1 MTIYN
6 INLGIGFASRGVE
19 YDQSYR
25 YQILK
30 DLGLEQKYI
39 FLDMMPSSSVYN
51 LARNIGIES
60 KDVLWFYDVLTGA
73 YMRDSQVTL
82 SWLKNK
88 LEGYEVNDSDDT
100 KVYFTLK
107 EGTYI
112 VAYEDKLNPLF
123 YNRLEYVV
131 DYCLIKKEYYAGFK
145 VHTVEYYTPKDDK
158 AFVYKR
164 DFLLKDGTVALTE
177 FVKTLDDSS
186 FFYNGRLYTS
196 KEALFEVFLGKLG
209 ISKGDWV
216 LLDRSTGTAKA
227 VFSKKKDIG
236 FKLGVVVHAE
246 HYVAEGVTKNGILFN
261 NYYEYQFKNRN
272 LVDAFICSTKK
283 QADLLSNQL
292 SGFKR
297 VYVAPAGYLEELKGG
312 GFEDTRTK
320 GKFVTVSRLSDE
332 KNLDILIKAF
342 AVANQGK
349 PLADGSP
356 LTLDIYGEGVERG
369 NLEKLIKDYDAES
382 FITLK
387 GHHKMDNL
395 YQEYSTYVSASFA
408 EGFGL
413 SLMEAVGS
421 GLFIVGYNVDYGNT
435 NFVVEGRT
443 GVLCPVDVD
452 NHDSDENISMLAW
465 GIRKA
470 VNELNNYEFVYDVA
484 KQYLKPQVALAWKEL
499 LK

>member
-6 INLGIGFASRGVE
+6 VNLGIGFASSGVE
-19 YDQSYR
+19 YAQAYR
-25 YQILK
+25 YQVLK

-39 FLDMMPSSSVYN
+39 FLDMVSSSSTYS
-51 LARNIGIES
+51 LAENIGISS

-73 YMRDSQVTL
+73 YMRDSGISLPV
-82 SWLKNK
+82 LKRK
-88 LEGYEVNDSDDT
+88 FEDYFIDDSDT
-100 KVYFTLK
+100 SKVFLKLK

-112 VAYEDKLNPLF
+112 VAYEDKLNKLF

-131 DYCLIKKEYYAGFK
+131 DYCLVKKEYYAGFK
-145 VHTVEYYTPKDDK
+145 VHSVEYYTPINDK
-158 AFVYKR
+158 AYVYKR
-164 DFLLKDGTVALTE
+164 EFFISDGTVALTE
-177 FVKTLDDSS
+177 FVRTLDESS
-186 FFYNGRLYTS
+186 FFYNGQYYPT
-196 KEALFEVFLGKLG
+196 KESLFGVFLDKLG
-209 ISKGDWV
+209 IKKDDWV

-227 VFSKKKDIG
+227 LFTRKQSLG

-246 HYVAEGVTKNGILFN
+246 HYVADGVTESGILFN

-272 LVDAFICSTKK
+272 FVDAFICSTQK
-283 QADLLSNQL
+283 QADLLSKQL
-292 SGFKR
+292 GGFER
-297 VYVAPAGYLEELKGG
+297 VFVAPAGYLAELRGG
-312 GFEDTRTK
+312 GLEDTRIK

-342 AVANQGK
+342 AVANQGEV
-349 PLADGSP
+349 LSDGSQ
-356 LTLDIYGEGVERG
+356 LTLDIYGEGVERS
-369 NLEKLIKDYDAES
+369 NLEKLIKEYNAES

-387 GHHKMDNL
+387 GHQKMDDL
-395 YQEYSTYVSASFA
+395 YQEYSTYVSASFT

-435 NFVVEGRT
+435 NFVVKGRT

-452 NHDSDENISMLAW
+452 NRESQENISTLAR
-465 GIRKA
+465 GIRKS
-470 VNELNNYEFVYDVA
+470 VGSLDNREFVYDLA
-484 KQYLKPQVALAWKEL
+484 KQYLKPQVAEAWKEL

>member
-1 MTIYN
+1 MKVYN
-6 INLGIGFASRGVE
+6 INLGIGFASSGVE
-19 YDQSYR
+19 YSQSYR
-25 YQILK
+25 YQLLME
-30 DLGLEQKYI
+30 LGIEQKYI
-39 FLDMMPSSSVYN
+39 FLDMVSSSSTYS
-51 LARNIGIES
+51 LAENIGIS
-60 KDVLWFYDVLTGA
+60 AKDVLWFYDVLTGS
-73 YMRDSQVTL
+73 YMRDSMVSL
-82 SWLKNK
+82 RWLKNNLK
-88 LEGYEVNDSDDT
+88 GYQIDETDKS
-100 KVYFTLK
+100 KVYLNLD

-112 VAYEDKLNPLF
+112 VAYEDKLNPSF

-131 DYCLIKKEYYAGFK
+131 DYCLVKKEYYAGFK
-145 VHTVEYYTPKDDK
+145 VHSVEYYTPVNGK
-158 AFVYKR
+158 AYVYKR
-164 DFLLKDGTVALTE
+164 DFFKKNGEVALTE

-186 FFYNGRLYTS
+186 FFYQGKYYNS
-196 KEALFEVFLGKLG
+196 KEALFGVFLDKLG
-209 ISKGDWV
+209 IKKKDWV

-227 VFSKKKDIG
+227 VFNRKNDIG
-236 FKLGVVVHAE
+236 FRLGVVVHAE
-246 HYVAEGVTKNGILFN
+246 HYVVEGITDNGILFN

-283 QADLLSNQL
+283 QADLLSQQL
-292 SGFKR
+292 DGFSK
-297 VYVAPAGYLEELKGG
+297 VFVAPAGYLEELRGRG
-312 GFEDTRTK
+312 IEDKRQK

-342 AVANQGK
+342 AVARQEK
-349 PLADGSP
+349 DLVDGSQ
-356 LTLDIYGEGVERG
+356 LTLDIYGEGVERE

-387 GHHKMDNL
+387 GHHKMDDL
-395 YQEYSTYVSASFA
+395 YKDYSTYVSASFA

-421 GLFIVGYNVDYGNT
+421 GLFLVGYDVNYGNT

-452 NHDSDENISMLAW
+452 NRDSDENISYLVE

-470 VNELNNYEFVYDVA
+470 VNELDNYEFVYDVA
-484 KQYLKPQVALAWKEL
+484 KQYLKPEVAKAWKEL

>member
-6 INLGIGFASRGVE
+6 VNLGIGFASSGVE
-19 YDQSYR
+19 YAQAYR

-30 DLGLEQKYI
+30 DLGLDQKYI
-39 FLDMMPSSSVYN
+39 FLDMMPISSVYN

-73 YMRDSQVTL
+73 YMRDSEL
-82 SWLKNK
+82 SLPILKMK
-88 LEGYEVNDSDDT
+88 FEDYFIDDSDT
-100 KVYFTLK
+100 SRVFLRLK

-112 VAYEDKLNPLF
+112 VAYEDKLNKLF

-131 DYCLIKKEYYAGFK
+131 DYCLVKREYYAGFK
-145 VHTVEYYTPKDDK
+145 VHSVEYYTPVNNK
-158 AFVYKR
+158 AYVYKR
-164 DFLLKDGTVALTE
+164 EFFLSDGTVALTE

-186 FFYNGRLYTS
+186 FFYNGRFYTS

-209 ISKGDWV
+209 ISKEDWV

-246 HYVAEGVTKNGILFN
+246 HYIAEGVTKNGILFN
-261 NYYEYQFKNRN
+261 NYYEYQFKNRS
-272 LVDAFICSTKK
+272 LVDAFICSTQK
-283 QADLLSNQL
+283 QADLLSSHL
-292 SGFKR
+292 GGFKR
-297 VYVAPAGYLEELKGG
+297 VYVAPAGYLEELLGG
-312 GFEDTRTK
+312 GFEDK
-320 GKFVTVSRLSDE
+320 HPLGKFVTVSRLSDE

-349 PLADGSP
+349 PLTDGSQ
-356 LTLDIYGEGVERG
+356 LTLDIYGEGVERS

-387 GHHKMDNL
+387 GHHKMDDL

-443 GVLCPVDVD
+443 GVLCPVDVYSG
-452 NHDSDENISMLAW
+452 DSDENISMLAW

-470 VNELNNYEFVYDVA
+470 INELDNHKFVYDVA
-484 KQYLKPQVALAWKEL
+484 KQYLKPRVALAWKEL

>member
-1 MTIYN
+1 MKVYN
-6 INLGIGFASRGVE
+6 VNLGIGFASSGVE
-19 YDQSYR
+19 YAQAYR
-25 YQILK
+25 YQLLK
-30 DLGLEQKYI
+30 ELGIEQKYI
-39 FLDMMPSSSVYN
+39 FLDMVSSSSTYS
-51 LARNIGIES
+51 LSENIGIS
-60 KDVLWFYDVLTGA
+60 AKDVLWFYDVLTGN
-73 YMRDSQVTL
+73 YMRDSMVSL
-82 SWLKNK
+82 RWLKNNLK
-88 LEGYEVNDSDDT
+88 GYQIDDT
-100 KVYFTLK
+100 DKSKVYLTLD

-112 VAYEDKLNPLF
+112 VAYEDKLNPSF

-131 DYCLIKKEYYAGFK
+131 DYCLVKKEYYVGFK
-145 VHTVEYYTPKDDK
+145 VHSVEYYTPVNGK
-158 AFVYKR
+158 AYIYKR
-164 DFLLKDGTVALTE
+164 DFFKKNGEVALTE

-186 FFYNGRLYTS
+186 FFYQGKYYFS
-196 KEALFEVFLGKLG
+196 KEALFGVFLDKLG
-209 ISKGDWV
+209 INKKDWV

-227 VFSKKKDIG
+227 VFTRKNDIG

-246 HYVAEGVTKNGILFN
+246 HYVAEGITDNGILFN

-272 LVDAFICSTKK
+272 LVDAFICSTQK
-283 QADLLSNQL
+283 QADLLSQQL
-292 SGFKR
+292 DGFSK
-297 VYVAPAGYLEELKGG
+297 VFVAPAGYLEELRGG
-312 GFEDTRTK
+312 GIEDVRKK

-349 PLADGSP
+349 VLSDGSE
-356 LTLDIYGEGVERG
+356 LTLDIYGEGVERE
-369 NLEKLIKDYDAES
+369 NLERLIKKYDAES

-387 GHHKMDNL
+387 GHHKMDDL

-421 GLFIVGYNVDYGNT
+421 GLFVVGYDVDYGNT

-443 GVLCPVDVD
+443 GILCPVDVD
-452 NHDSDENISMLAW
+452 NRDSDENISMLAW

-470 VNELNNYEFVYDVA
+470 VNELDNYEFVYDVA
-484 KQYLKPQVALAWKEL
+484 KQYLKPEVAKAWKEL

>member
-1 MTIYN
+1 MKVYN
-6 INLGIGFASRGVE
+6 VNLGIGFASSGVE
-19 YDQSYR
+19 YAQAYR
-25 YQILK
+25 YQLLK
-30 DLGLEQKYI
+30 ELSIEQKYI
-39 FLDMMPSSSVYN
+39 FLDMVSSSSTYS
-51 LARNIGIES
+51 LAENIGIS
-60 KDVLWFYDVLTGA
+60 AKDVLWFYDVLTGN
-73 YMRDSQVTL
+73 YMRDSMVSLTI
-82 SWLKNK
+82 LKNK
-88 LEGYEVNDSDDT
+88 FKDYFIDYSDTSRVFMKLE
-100 KVYFTLK
+100 

-112 VAYEDKLNPLF
+112 VAYEDKLNPSF

-131 DYCLIKKEYYAGFK
+131 DYCLVKKEYYAGFK
-145 VHTVEYYTPKDDK
+145 VHSVEYYTPVNGK
-158 AFVYKR
+158 AYVYKR
-164 DFLLKDGTVALTE
+164 DFFKKNGEVALTE

-186 FFYNGRLYTS
+186 FFYQGKYYSS
-196 KEALFEVFLGKLG
+196 KEALFGVFLDKLG
-209 ISKGDWV
+209 IQKKDWI

-227 VFSKKKDIG
+227 VFTRKNDLG

-246 HYVAEGVTKNGILFN
+246 HYVAGGITDNGILFN

-272 LVDAFICSTKK
+272 LVDAFICSTQK
-283 QADLLSNQL
+283 QADLLSQQL
-292 SGFKR
+292 DGFSK
-297 VYVAPAGYLEELKGG
+297 VFVAPAGYLEELRGG
-312 GFEDTRTK
+312 GIEDVRKK

-349 PLADGSP
+349 VLSNGSE
-356 LTLDIYGEGVERG
+356 LTLDIYGEGVERE
-369 NLEKLIKDYDAES
+369 NLERLIKKYDAES

-387 GHHKMDNL
+387 GHHKMDDL

-421 GLFIVGYNVDYGNT
+421 GLFVVGYDVDYGNT

-443 GVLCPVDVD
+443 GILCPVDVD
-452 NHDSDENISMLAW
+452 NHDSDENIFTLTQ

-470 VNELNNYEFVYDVA
+470 VNELDNYEFVYDVA
-484 KQYLKPQVALAWKEL
+484 KQYLKPQVAKAWKEL

>member
-1 MTIYN
+1 MKVYN
-6 INLGIGFASRGVE
+6 VNLGIGFASSGVE
-19 YDQSYR
+19 YAQAYR
-25 YQILK
+25 YQLLK
-30 DLGLEQKYI
+30 ELGIEQKYI
-39 FLDMMPSSSVYN
+39 FLDMVSSSSTYS
-51 LARNIGIES
+51 LAENIGIS
-60 KDVLWFYDVLTGA
+60 AKDVLWFYDVLTGS
-73 YMRDSQVTL
+73 YMRDSMVSL
-82 SWLKNK
+82 RWLKNNYK
-88 LEGYEVNDSDDT
+88 GYQIDDSDKS
-100 KVYFTLK
+100 KVYLNMD

-112 VAYEDKLNPLF
+112 VAYEDKLNPSF

-131 DYCLIKKEYYAGFK
+131 DYCLVKKEYYAGFK
-145 VHTVEYYTPKDDK
+145 VHSVEYYTPVNDK
-158 AFVYKR
+158 AYVYKR
-164 DFLLKDGTVALTE
+164 DFFKKNGEVALTE

-186 FFYNGRLYTS
+186 FFYQGKHYSS
-196 KEALFEVFLGKLG
+196 KEALFGVFLDKLG
-209 ISKGDWV
+209 IKKKDWV

-227 VFSKKKDIG
+227 VFSRKNDIG
-236 FKLGVVVHAE
+236 FRLGVVVHAE
-246 HYVAEGVTKNGILFN
+246 HYVAEGITDNGILFN

-272 LVDAFICSTKK
+272 LVDAFICSTQK
-283 QADLLSNQL
+283 QADLLSQQL
-292 SGFKR
+292 DGFSK
-297 VYVAPAGYLEELKGG
+297 VFVAPAGYLEELRGG
-312 GFEDTRTK
+312 GMDDVRKK

-342 AVANQGK
+342 AVARQEK
-349 PLADGSP
+349 ELSDGSQI
-356 LTLDIYGEGVERG
+356 TLDIYGEGVERE

-387 GHHKMDNL
+387 GHHKMDDL

-421 GLFIVGYNVDYGNT
+421 GLFIIGYNVDYGNT

-452 NHDSDENISMLAW
+452 DRESDENISYLVE

-470 VNELNNYEFVYDVA
+470 VNELDNYEFVYDVA
-484 KQYLKPQVALAWKEL
+484 KQYLKPEVAKAWKEL

>member
-6 INLGIGFASRGVE
+6 VNLGIGFASSGVE
-19 YDQSYR
+19 YAQSYR
-25 YQILK
+25 YQILR

-51 LARNIGIES
+51 LAKNIGIES

-73 YMRDSQVTL
+73 YMRDSQVSL

-88 LEGYEVNDSDDT
+88 FSGYEVDDSDDT

-131 DYCLIKKEYYAGFK
+131 DYCLVKKEYYAGFK

-186 FFYNGRLYTS
+186 FFYNGRFYTS
-196 KEALFEVFLGKLG
+196 KESLFSVFLGKLG

-227 VFSKKKDIG
+227 VFSKKKDYG

-246 HYVAEGVTKNGILFN
+246 HYVAEGITDNGILFN
-261 NYYEYQFKNRN
+261 NYYEYQFKNRT

-283 QADLLSNQL
+283 QADLLSEQL
-292 SGFKR
+292 GGFKR

-349 PLADGSP
+349 VLSDGSE
-356 LTLDIYGEGVERG
+356 LTLDIYGEGSERS

-387 GHHKMDNL
+387 GHQKMDDL

-421 GLFIVGYNVDYGNT
+421 GLFIVGYDVDYGNT

-470 VNELNNYEFVYDVA
+470 VSELDNYEFVYDVA
-484 KQYLKPQVALAWKEL
+484 KKYLKPEVALAWKEL